1 MDFIQVVSFVADAI
15 IIGSMFGIIASIT
28 DDKGGKKNVKE

>member
-15 IIGSMFGIIASIT
+15 IIGSMFGIIASMS
-28 DDKGGKKNVKE
+28 DVKGGKKNVKE